1 LGIVDK
7 FSNYLAKAEDGLT
20 LAAAGIIGFMMVF
33 TVADVIMLNVVHSPI
48 RGASEYSALT
58 FVFVVMFAVSFSQRR
73 WEHLSMGILFDRL
86 SPRAHR
92 RILCVLLSLGIF
104 ICVLLTW
111 TSFNQTVWAYGTGD
125 TIVGAIPVKT
135 WWSRMAIPIGI
146 SIATVRLTVQL
157 IQVVRGKV

>member
-1 LGIVDK
+1 LGRVTK
-7 FSNYLAKAEDGLT
+7 FLNYLAKAEDGLT

-33 TVADVIMLNVVHSPI
+33 TVTDVMMLQVVHSPI

-73 WEHLSMGILFDRL
+73 WEHLSMGILLDRL
-86 SPRAHR
+86 PPRAR
-92 RILCVLLSLGIF
+92 RPILGVLLSLGIF
-104 ICVLLTW
+104 ICIMLTW
-111 TSFNQTVWAYGTGD
+111 SSFNQTVWAYVEGD

-146 SIATVRLTVQL
+146 GIATVRLTVQL
-157 IQVVRGKV
+157 IQLVRGEV